1 MTTPPTDRPL
11 TAGEALAKLFMDN
24 ADRGANAANDTL
36 IEQVQQRIRALRKTR
51 DDPDRPPVER
61 SPRQLPVAGRHH
73 SGRSDPGPGAVD
85 AGVPVGYAHG
95 FSGKSYSSEVHG
107 GIARLFDRCS
117 DVSCVGSLPARS
129 GLRSYRCHPGAAVR
143 GPSVRPDAGGRA
155 PVEYPIRPGR
165 AGI

>member
-36 IEQVQQRIRALRKTR
+36 IEQLQQRIRALRKTR

-85 AGVPVGYAHG
+85 AGVPVG
-95 FSGKSYSSEVHG
+95 VCTRVQRQVILIG
-107 GIARLFDRCS
+107 GAWWNRTT
-117 DVSCVGSLPARS
+117 
-129 GLRSYRCHPGAAVR
+129 
-143 GPSVRPDAGGRA
+143 VRP
-155 PVEYPIRPGR
+155 VQ
-165 AGI
+165 